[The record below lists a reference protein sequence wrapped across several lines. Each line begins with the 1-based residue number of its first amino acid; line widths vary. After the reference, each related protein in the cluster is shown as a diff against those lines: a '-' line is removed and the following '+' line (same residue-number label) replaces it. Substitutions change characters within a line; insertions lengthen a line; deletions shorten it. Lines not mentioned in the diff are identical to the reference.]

1 MKRLIASSLLPA
13 AVLGSALLPAPAL
26 AQSCPNQNFA
36 LIDADTSF
44 LASKDNNENGKVVPK
59 PRVRDAAARLPH
71 ALHRDRR
78 FGLTRARSV

>member
-13 AVLGSALLPAPAL
+13 AVLGSALLPTPAL

-44 LASKDNNENGKVVPK
+44 LASKDNNENGKVC
-59 PRVRDAAARLPH
+59 
-71 ALHRDRR
+71 
-78 FGLTRARSV
+78 RSREFAMPPPGYPTPFIVIDDLA